1 MLRHFTI
8 YVISLLATRILLNTI
23 TSTYPCKVKLCV
35 FYPRALARGQYPCM
49 DCFSFL
55 LSRKI
60 FAVFFSCFM
69 DCGFKLSS
77 FSDSINDKAVFFM
90 LQGKTL
96 NVLPSYSPEAEE
108 ALSKAVKLDPKLV
121 EAWNQLGEN
130 YWKKGKVPLAKNCFT
145 GALNH
150 VRNKYEI

>member
-1 MLRHFTI
+1 
-8 YVISLLATRILLNTI
+8 
-23 TSTYPCKVKLCV
+23 
-35 FYPRALARGQYPCM
+35 
-49 DCFSFL
+49 
-55 LSRKI
+55 
-60 FAVFFSCFM
+60 
-69 DCGFKLSS
+69 
-77 FSDSINDKAVFFM
+77 M

-150 VRNKYEI
+150 VRNDYEMKISLEKTFVIDLFLNFILSFSGNAGRSVNPLQ

>member
-1 MLRHFTI
+1 
-8 YVISLLATRILLNTI
+8 
-23 TSTYPCKVKLCV
+23 
-35 FYPRALARGQYPCM
+35 M
-49 DCFSFL
+49 DS
-55 LSRKI
+55 
-60 FAVFFSCFM
+60 
-69 DCGFKLSS
+69 GFKLFP
-77 FSDSINDKAVFFM
+77 FSDSIKDKAVFFM

-150 VRNKYEI
+150 VRNDYEMKISLEKNLCN

>member
-1 MLRHFTI
+1 
-8 YVISLLATRILLNTI
+8 
-23 TSTYPCKVKLCV
+23 
-35 FYPRALARGQYPCM
+35 M
-49 DCFSFL
+49 DW
-55 LSRKI
+55 
-60 FAVFFSCFM
+60 
-69 DCGFKLSS
+69 GFKLSS

-150 VRNKYEI
+150 VRNKYEICKKSLILIYSLIYLFFSGNV

>member
-1 MLRHFTI
+1 
-8 YVISLLATRILLNTI
+8 
-23 TSTYPCKVKLCV
+23 
-35 FYPRALARGQYPCM
+35 
-49 DCFSFL
+49 
-55 LSRKI
+55 
-60 FAVFFSCFM
+60 M

-150 VRNKYEI
+150 VRNNYEIYKQKTLILIYS